1 MRVVDMHCDT
11 IAELYENHKA
21 GGSASI
27 SSNDLHLDLQKMSAG
42 DYLLQNFALFTY
54 LEGEDRPFEYAM
66 KLVDTFYTELEAHQ
80 DLIGIVTSYADIE
93 KNRHRGRMSALL
105 SIEEGG
111 VCQGELSFLRDFYR
125 VGVRMMTL
133 TWNFQNELAYPNR
146 MTLEGPDAGVCRPE
160 TVHGLTERGI
170 AFVEEM
176 ERLGMI
182 VDISHLGDAGIR
194 DVFAHTKKPL
204 VASHS
209 NARAL
214 AGHPRNLTDA
224 MIRELSERGG
234 VVGINYCAAFLRDWG
249 AGEAEISRVSD
260 MVLHMKHM
268 KQIGG
273 ISCIGLGSDFDGI
286 GGELELK
293 SAAALPLL
301 EVEMRKQGFTES
313 EIEAVFYQ
321 NVLRVYR
328 EILK

>member
-1 MRVVDMHCDT
+1 
-11 IAELYENHKA
+11 
-21 GGSASI
+21 
-27 SSNDLHLDLQKMSAG
+27 
-42 DYLLQNFALFTY
+42 
-54 LEGEDRPFEYAM
+54 
-66 KLVDTFYTELEAHQ
+66 EAHQ

-93 KNRHRGRMSALL
+93 KNSHRGRMSALL

-170 AFVEEM
+170 
-176 ERLGMI
+176 
-182 VDISHLGDAGIR
+182 AGIR